1 MRISGKV
8 SGESFKGRFD
18 SCESNLP
25 LNHIQIFSFIDMHH
39 TYLILIS
46 SKSVHTVHIS
56 DQGLQPLVR
65 YAHDQLQFQFSCVV
79 QADFTSFFVHF
90 GKCFIQ
96 KYQSYLGIAVCLLH
110 IKHCKS
116 SQKCHIFRILSFSS
130 GITSCHV
137 IDRIFFT
144 FPSSSSTRSYIL
156 KVR

>member
-116 SQKCHIFRILSFSS
+116 SQKCHIFRICPSPPESRPAMSS
-130 GITSCHV
+130 TAF
-137 IDRIFFT
+137 FFT